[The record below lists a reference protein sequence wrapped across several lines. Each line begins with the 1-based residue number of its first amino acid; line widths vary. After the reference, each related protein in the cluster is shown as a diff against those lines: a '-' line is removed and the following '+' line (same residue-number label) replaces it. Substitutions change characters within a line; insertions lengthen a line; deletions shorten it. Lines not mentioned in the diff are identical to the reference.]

1 MPDIVIAMSY
11 VLQAKSSSF
20 RPLYFPRLFWYCDMI
35 EVISHKPDSRGE
47 DVKSGRLD
55 QTPAVHRA
63 VVRGC
68 GGHRGTDGREDPGS
82 RSRIRKP
89 VWCALVQVA
98 MESAKVFWAFGSVAV
113 CLDV

>member
-1 MPDIVIAMSY
+1 
-11 VLQAKSSSF
+11 
-20 RPLYFPRLFWYCDMI
+20 MI

-47 DVKSGRLD
+47 DVKGVGLD

-68 GGHRGTDGREDPGS
+68 GGYRGTDGRENPVF

-89 VWCALVQVA
+89 VWCALVKVA
-98 MESAKVFWAFGSVAV
+98 MESAKVFSAFQTV